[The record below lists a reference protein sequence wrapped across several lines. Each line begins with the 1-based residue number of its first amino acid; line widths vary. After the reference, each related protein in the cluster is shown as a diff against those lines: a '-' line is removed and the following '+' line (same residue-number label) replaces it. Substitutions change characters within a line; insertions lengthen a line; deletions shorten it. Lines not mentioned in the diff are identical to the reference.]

1 MSANAFS
8 SSPFGRPNRWPTPTA
23 EQFNYGEDPATWLER
38 AERLRQKHNNQ
49 NGAGMPLGIAAKLAS
64 DQWPTPTARDHRS
77 VHATPETH
85 AKRARPLSETVGLWA
100 TPKATIAGPD
110 FAKTDRSATGLAL
123 QAQASLWATPTV
135 ADTEGGRLNRSGA
148 RQDELL
154 LRGQAKALHSR
165 QDQGTSPPGE
175 TSSPYALTLN
185 PLFVEWLMGWPQGFT
200 ALVLGPTLRAPF
212 AWTGCAYSEMA
223 LCRWKRLTRSALW
236 RLPLPP
242 GLPAQ
247 LDLFG

>member
-85 AKRARPLSETVGLWA
+85 AKRARPLSETVG
-100 TPKATIAGPD
+100 
-110 FAKTDRSATGLAL
+110 
-123 QAQASLWATPTV
+123 LWATPTV